1 MSQGQFFWWI
11 SWASREGK
19 KSCTSSGYITP
30 VEFHP
35 KTLLLFSVNLDIL
48 MKHSSRFHDFLLHN
62 LCHRVKET
70 VWEIWS
76 NFILKDQSYLTWIFN
91 RQEGGGGGEG
101 RSLQEARS
109 RIHMMVGAKERGKKL
124 QHCAIFHNRKSTER
138 GESLWKGAGT
148 GNKAREKREVQI
160 SLPPPPPPPRPPPRL
175 PYAVH
180 LPCAEKYFWYEF

>member
-1 MSQGQFFWWI
+1 
-11 SWASREGK
+11 
-19 KSCTSSGYITP
+19 
-30 VEFHP
+30 
-35 KTLLLFSVNLDIL
+35 
-48 MKHSSRFHDFLLHN
+48 MKHSSRFHDFLLHS

-76 NFILKDQSYLTWIFN
+76 NFILKDQNYLTWIFN
-91 RQEGGGGGEG
+91 RQEGVGG

-138 GESLWKGAGT
+138 GKIVMEGGQEPGT
-148 GNKAREKREVQI
+148 RQGKSGKFRF
-160 SLPPPPPPPRPPPRL
+160 LCHPPPPPPPRL